1 MWLKTAVL
9 AVLVVSAV
17 VSAVEPGS
25 AEDYE
30 LGRKRLA
37 EMQGAVRRRVLP
49 RTHAF
54 VRSQTKYS
62 GRLFL
67 GGYQFDDRP
76 LFADRSLWEESESD
90 HKIPSFARTFELY
103 RLSGLDGYAT
113 FAWPGEREFKR
124 TMKVIY
130 DTAAHMKLSPDDF
143 HLMLETS
150 SSRDYLEIVPET
162 LDLIANNPY
171 SFRVNGKSLISSYV
185 MDRIAPEEIAGYLQR
200 LRELSGDKILFVPQI
215 HFIRLLNPA
224 GESTNGHALYEMYRS
239 HGQTLPASQLALM
252 EEYLRSYLAV
262 CDGVYLG
269 HYNSYPDSSYD
280 DDFSGALLAICRS
293 VLAEPAYNGR
303 KLLVTQG
310 KAGYTAYYGAQN
322 LSRDGTRTLRRG
334 LEGALTYEADVYIGT
349 EWDELNEDTGFQ
361 PLVSKPMSSQ
371 RILRYYT
378 HRFRGEAPTPLPGD
392 DVTVPNLIISQRRQ
406 LIPGE
411 AMVVELLHV
420 PDTAAGENY
429 TLRYE
434 LTDENGKVLYQAGP
448 FTFNTAAL
456 REERL
461 NPASEPFAAAQALR
475 SRVTIEYQG
484 RTLEYFTGLPFTAVR
499 ATSTGD
505 QQYFCTPLRNV
516 LRPVR
521 AEVTLAPDG
530 RVDCRLEAPE
540 DLAVVEVMQN
550 SLEQFAYDSRDEFQ
564 LADGSRRLYRLRMHY
579 YNQEPGRV
587 SVKIDAEVT
596 GAGGVLSYKSD
607 DDPRQLAAVTEGLP
621 SPVYRGN
628 LDWWR
633 RNCLFS
639 LPVSEVA
646 NAVLRVSGQIL
657 NGPRKGESFAWDVA
671 LAELGENDVRAQV
684 YESGIMLGVESGGRP
699 TTIPLSLDSRSAVF
713 QARVPFNQPNG
724 VAAVRA
730 VTKAGKVWWSAP
742 QPLAQAQAQTPAPAS
757 ATRPVYVYSDTARRA
772 VRLDL
777 PAHRVPEATYVFD
790 PAAGGAVLK
799 TPAGRDFYAMLG
811 SYQAFATGF
820 QGLESAYTIFR
831 FFKKGVFAGAD
842 KPVPD
847 WCVEDGRH
855 CLRFDGERGNFVM
868 FPNVVVPQRAGFTL
882 EFEVKPEEVKPHQ
895 VLFAHQGNTF
905 GGLSVEVKDGH
916 FVLVYVHRN
925 LHDWNLPWYSESR
938 FPTQVPLLAGRWQT
952 VKVTYNGSE
961 LAIVANGQREAFP
974 LQGTGIYLQSA
985 GFGGRGERRPDGSVP
1000 FFKGFLAS
1008 FSVKHWVED

>member
-1 MWLKTAVL
+1 MWQKTIVL
-9 AVLVVSAV
+9 TLLSATMAW
-17 VSAVEPGS
+17 SAVEPGS
-25 AEDYE
+25 AEDYD

-37 EMQGAVRRRVLP
+37 EMQSIVRQRVLP
-49 RTHAF
+49 RTYAF

-67 GGYQFDDRP
+67 SNYLFDDRP
-76 LFADRSLWEESESD
+76 LFIDRGLWEESESD
-90 HKIPSFARTFELY
+90 HKMPSFARTFELY

-130 DTAAHMKLSPDDF
+130 DTAAQMKLSPDDF

-150 SSRDYLEIVPET
+150 SSRDYMEIVPET

-185 MDRIAPEEIAGYLQR
+185 MDRMAPEEIAGYLQR
-200 LRELSGDKILFVPQI
+200 LRELSGDKVLFVPQI
-215 HFIRLLNPA
+215 HFLRLKNPA
-224 GESTNGHALYEMYRS
+224 GEPINGHALYELFRS
-239 HGQTLPASQLALM
+239 HGQALPASQIALM

-262 CDGVYLG
+262 CDGIYLG
-269 HYNSYPDSSYD
+269 HFNSYPDGSFD
-280 DDFSGALLAICRS
+280 DEFSGALLAICRS

-303 KLLVTQG
+303 KLLVTHG

-334 LEGALTYEADVYIGT
+334 LELASKYATDVYIGT

-378 HRFRGEAPTPLPGD
+378 HRFRNTAPTPLPGD
-392 DVTVPNLIISQRRQ
+392 DVTIPNLIISQRRQ
-406 LIPGE
+406 LVLGE
-411 AMVVELLHV
+411 AVVVELLHV
-420 PDTAAGENY
+420 PDTAVGENY

-434 LTDENGKVLYQAGP
+434 LTDEGGKVLHQAGP
-448 FTFNTAAL
+448 FTFNTAVL

-461 NPASEPFAAAQALR
+461 SLPSESFAAAQALR
-475 SRVTIEYQG
+475 SRVTIAYQG
-484 RTLEYFTGLPFTAVR
+484 RTLEYFTGLPFTAIR
-499 ATSTGD
+499 TTSTGD

-516 LRPVR
+516 LRPVQ
-521 AEVTLAPDG
+521 AEVTVALDG
-530 RVDCRLEAPE
+530 RVGCRLEAPE
-540 DLAVVEVMQN
+540 DLAVVEVIQN
-550 SLEQFAYDSRDEFQ
+550 SLEQYAYDPRDEFR

-579 YNQEPGRV
+579 YNQTPSRV

-596 GAGGVLSYKSD
+596 DATGVLSYKSD
-607 DDPRQLAAVTEGLP
+607 ADPRQLAAVMEGLP

-628 LDWWR
+628 LDWWQ

-639 LPVSEVA
+639 LPVAEVA
-646 NAVLRVSGQIL
+646 NAVLRVFGQIM
-657 NGPRKGESFAWDVA
+657 NGPRQGEKFAWEVA

-713 QARVPFNQPNG
+713 QAKAPFNQPNG

-742 QPLAQAQAQTPAPAS
+742 QPLAMTPAPETAQT
-757 ATRPVYVYSDTARRA
+757 TRPVYVYSDTARQA

-777 PAHRVPEATYVFD
+777 PAYRVPDAMYVFD
-790 PAAGGAVLK
+790 PAVGGAVLK

-820 QGLESAYTIFR
+820 QGLESAYTLFR
-831 FFKKGVFAGAD
+831 FFKNGVFDGAD
-842 KPVPD
+842 KAVPD

-868 FPNVVVPQRAGFTL
+868 FPNVVLPQRAGFTL
-882 EFEVKPEEVKPHQ
+882 EFEVKPEEVKPSQ

-905 GGLSVEVKDGH
+905 GGLNIEVKDGY

-925 LHDWNLPWYSESR
+925 LHDWSLPWYLESR
-938 FPTQVPLLAGRWQT
+938 FPTQVPLLAGQWQT

-961 LAIVANGQREAFP
+961 LTIAANGRREVFP
-974 LQGTGIYLQSA
+974 LRGTGIYL
-985 GFGGRGERRPDGSVP
+985 
-1000 FFKGFLAS
+1000 
-1008 FSVKHWVED
+1008 